1 MQAKELF
8 IYNETYP
15 LPLDKYADFKSR
27 RDGCAGNPMCINRLK
42 FDAETFIAD
51 FGKKHG
57 SKIETGEESGYTVL
71 KEDSE
76 SKLPLPKAKESSLSK
91 IKSIK
96 NIELIAIGILV
107 ILGTYA
113 FVKKSMMVGTITI
126 IAIMCLPF
134 LLPPKEKEKS
144 LD

>member
-15 LPLDKYADFKSR
+15 LPLDKYAEFKSR

-57 SKIETGEESGYTVL
+57 SKIETGEESSFTILKDGSEVKQKITQL
-71 KEDSE
+71 KEE
-76 SKLPLPKAKESSLSK
+76 
-91 IKSIK
+91 KSNTMLIVIGALFALGVYAVIQK
-96 NIELIAIGILV
+96 NI
-107 ILGTYA
+107 T
-113 FVKKSMMVGTITI
+113 VGAITI
-126 IAIMCLPF
+126 LLAILLMSMEPKKIATKI
-134 LLPPKEKEKS
+134 
-144 LD
+144 